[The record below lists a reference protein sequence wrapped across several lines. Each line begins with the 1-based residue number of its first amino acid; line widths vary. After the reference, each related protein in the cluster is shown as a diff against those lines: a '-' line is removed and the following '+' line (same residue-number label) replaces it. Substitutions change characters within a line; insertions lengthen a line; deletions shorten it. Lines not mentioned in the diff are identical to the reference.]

1 MGRLVFMGSPAF
13 ALPSLRLLLD
23 AGHEVALVLSRPDQ
37 PAGRGRVPTPT
48 AVGAFARERGLP
60 LETPARL
67 RDPELRARLAALEP
81 DLFVVVAYRILPP
94 SLLAVPRLGSINLH
108 GSLLPAYRGAAPVE
122 RAVWNGETT
131 TGLTTFLLEQGV
143 DTGEI
148 LGATELCI
156 GPDET
161 AGELRERMSRAGAP
175 LLAASVAAV
184 LEGRALPRRQPE
196 GQFPGAPKL
205 AAGDRVLDLGQPAER
220 LHNQVR
226 ALSPEPGALAQFRGQ
241 LLQVLRTARVEAPVD
256 GPAGRLRRVGRR
268 LFLACGEG
276 EVEILELMPAGK
288 RRMEAAAWLAG
299 ARLATE
305 ERLEPAP
312 AVSQPGGTT

>member
-1 MGRLVFMGSPAF
+1 MGSPEF
-13 ALPSLRLLLD
+13 ALPSLQLLLD
-23 AGHEVALVLSRPDQ
+23 AGHEVVLVLSRPDQ
-37 PAGRGRVPTPT
+37 PAGRGRTLTPT
-48 AVGAFARERGLP
+48 AVSAFARARGLP

-67 RDPELRARLAALEP
+67 RDPVLRDRLSELRP

-122 RAVWNGETT
+122 RALWNGEAT

-184 LEGRALPRRQPE
+184 LERRALPRRQPE
-196 GQFPGAPKL
+196 GEFPLAPKL
-205 AAGDRVLDLGQPAER
+205 GPADRLLNFTLPAAH
-220 LHNQVR
+220 LHNRVR
-226 ALSPEPGALAQFRGQ
+226 ALSPEPGALALFRGQ
-241 LLQVLRTARVEAPVD
+241 PLQVLRTSRVPQAEP
-256 GPAGRLRRVGRR
+256 GEPGRLQVRAKR
-268 LFLACGEG
+268 LYLACGDG
-276 EVEILELMPAGK
+276 ELEILELMPAGRK
-288 RRMEAAAWLAG
+288 RLAAQAWLAG
-299 ARLATE
+299 ARLGDTDKLVAA
-305 ERLEPAP
+305 PAP
-312 AVSQPGGTT
+312 STGEDT